1 VTSWLVRHRVAF
13 EFAVAA
19 GFLVAI
25 AIVAIS
31 ARDLIEQYEAVR
43 RASKIEAELDR
54 LRSVIAD
61 AETGQ
66 RGFLLTGDERYL
78 APSLTAADDSAESHL
93 SALRGLTA
101 DRPDIQRQ
109 LDALEAPIR
118 DKMAEVRDT
127 IRLRRENRPD
137 AALRLVL
144 TDRGRRATEQIRSI
158 IGAMREEQQQRL
170 ARATAQA
177 NEARHVLLTLVVLAG
192 ATLLVLV
199 GLLVESRRRAGELR
213 LTRAT
218 LAEEVAEHEQTTSL
232 LSSLVQ
238 SSDDAIVGLDLEGRV
253 LTWNRGAERLYGHRE
268 AEARGRSIDL
278 LLAGERRAEMAAVL
292 DRVQGQQTT
301 ERFETEHV
309 TKDGRRV
316 PVFLTLSPI
325 RDASDKLIG
334 ISIVGRDIGLQK
346 AAEEALRR
354 SEATSRAFLESASE
368 SIVIT
373 NAAGAIFRIN
383 DKAEKMFGY
392 ERAELIGQPVEV
404 LIPRRAREAHV
415 VHRAGYMAAP
425 RVRSMGRGL
434 DLAGIKKDGTE
445 FPVEVS
451 LSFVETDDGIRA
463 IAFVTDISERL
474 AFQRAARQADK
485 LAALGTLSAG
495 IAHEINNPI
504 GIITSRVEVM
514 LLEAEGEE
522 LPAELR
528 KDLEVILRHARRVA
542 SITQGL
548 LSFARQSSGVRAAV
562 NLNRVVEEILQLV
575 RKDMDRAHVQ
585 VTLRRDET
593 LPEIM
598 ADANAIGQV
607 LLNLL
612 TNARRAMPDGGGEIT
627 IETGYDPEA
636 RSVRL
641 VVRDTGT
648 GIAPE
653 ILLKI
658 FDPFFTTKPDG
669 TGLGLSVSHGIIHD
683 HQGSVDV
690 ESQVGK
696 GTTFTV
702 TLPVDA
708 SQGAPGAGSP
718 VLPR

>member
-1 VTSWLVRHRVAF
+1 MTSWLVRHRVAL

-31 ARDLIEQYEAVR
+31 ARDLIERYEAVR
-43 RASKIEAELDR
+43 RASTIEADLDR
-54 LRSVIAD
+54 LRSVITD

-78 APSLTAADDSAESHL
+78 APSLTASGDSAESL
-93 SALRGLTA
+93 LNALRGLSA
-101 DRPDIQRQ
+101 DRPDIQQQ

-118 DKMAEVRDT
+118 EKMAEVRDT

-144 TDRGRRATEQIRSI
+144 TDRGRHASEQIRSI
-158 IGAMREEQQQRL
+158 VGAMREEEQRRL

-177 NEARHVLLTLVVLAG
+177 DQTRHVLLTLVVLAA
-192 ATLLVLV
+192 ATLMVLV

-218 LAEEVAEHEQTTSL
+218 LREQVAEHEQTTSL
-232 LSSLVQ
+232 LTSLVQ
-238 SSDDAIVGLDLEGRV
+238 SSDDSIVGLDLEGRII
-253 LTWNRGAERLYGHRE
+253 TWNRGAERLYGHLE
-268 AEARGRSIDL
+268 AEVHGRPVDL
-278 LLAGERRAEMAAVL
+278 LLPGERRAEMAATL
-292 DRVQGQQTT
+292 ERVRRQQVI

-316 PVFLTLSPI
+316 HVFLTVSPI
-325 RDASDKLIG
+325 REAPETLIG
-334 ISIVGRDIGLQK
+334 ISIVGRDIGTQK

-373 NAAGAIFRIN
+373 SAAGTIVRIN

-474 AFQRAARQADK
+474 EFQRAARQADK

-495 IAHEINNPI
+495 IAHEINNPD
-504 GIITSRVEVM
+504 
-514 LLEAEGEE
+514 
-522 LPAELR
+522 R
-528 KDLEVILRHARRVA
+528 K
-542 SITQGL
+542 S
-548 LSFARQSSGVRAAV
+548 
-562 NLNRVVEEILQLV
+562 VV
-575 RKDMDRAHVQ
+575 
-585 VTLRRDET
+585 
-593 LPEIM
+593 
-598 ADANAIGQV
+598 
-607 LLNLL
+607 
-612 TNARRAMPDGGGEIT
+612 
-627 IETGYDPEA
+627 
-636 RSVRL
+636 
-641 VVRDTGT
+641 
-648 GIAPE
+648 
-653 ILLKI
+653 
-658 FDPFFTTKPDG
+658 
-669 TGLGLSVSHGIIHD
+669 
-683 HQGSVDV
+683 
-690 ESQVGK
+690 
-696 GTTFTV
+696 
-702 TLPVDA
+702 
-708 SQGAPGAGSP
+708 
-718 VLPR
+718 